1 MRHPIKE
8 MEGKVID
15 DALVIGFSH
24 LDSLQR
30 AYWSCECFRCGRRV
44 KIRGD
49 NLRKGIGTRC
59 SGHSYSRDMS
69 RQKTKNV

>member
-1 MRHPIKE
+1 MGHPIKQ

-15 DALVIGFSH
+15 DTLVIGFSH
-24 LDSLQR
+24 LDSIQR
-30 AYWSCECFRCGRRV
+30 AYWQCECLRCGRRV

-59 SGHSYSRDMS
+59 SGHHFSRATS
-69 RQKTKNV
+69 RQKTKGV